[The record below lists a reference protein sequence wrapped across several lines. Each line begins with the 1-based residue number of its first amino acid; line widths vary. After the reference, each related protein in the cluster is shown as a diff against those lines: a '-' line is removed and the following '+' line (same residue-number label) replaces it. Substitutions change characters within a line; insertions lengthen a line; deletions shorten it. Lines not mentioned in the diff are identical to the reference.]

1 MPAAVGDSGSTRAGR
16 PGSTP
21 TGAEKCDVL
30 VGTVKS
36 GLTPKHHRK
45 TAGQPDRSPG
55 TWGKR
60 RRMGMSKRGVR
71 AVLLVAAAAYQLRE
85 KHQEAELAVQNIND
99 QLDALDPAT
108 RAAVITRLT
117 AEEVKKVRDHRP

>member
-1 MPAAVGDSGSTRAGR
+1 
-16 PGSTP
+16 
-21 TGAEKCDVL
+21 
-30 VGTVKS
+30 
-36 GLTPKHHRK
+36 
-45 TAGQPDRSPG
+45 
-55 TWGKR
+55 
-60 RRMGMSKRGVR
+60 MGMSKRGVR
-71 AVLLVAAAAYQLRE
+71 AVLLVAAAAALAAAAYQLRE